1 MKRLTKENPIGDLEI
16 ALNLFFIKGE
26 EVWVRGGGDSPDFP
40 DVSLPRF
47 IRKAAKT
54 LQPDLELPQDDME
67 LGFVMNEL
75 LFDGPDEPT
84 GLIALLYTA
93 AWSYAELRHKL
104 MRYENT
110 GLSPE
115 QCAALAKADKEGL
128 HERL

>member
-1 MKRLTKENPIGDLEI
+1 M
-16 ALNLFFIKGE
+16 NLFFVKDR
-26 EVWVRGGGDSPDFP
+26 EVWARGGGDGPDFP
-40 DVSLPRF
+40 DVPLSRF

-84 GLIALLYTA
+84 GLIALLYTT
-93 AWSYAELRHKL
+93 AWSYAELRQKL
-104 MRYENT
+104 MQYENT

-115 QCAALAKADKEGL
+115 QCARLAQAGKEGL
-128 HERL
+128 CETV